1 MTISANKSGRPISS
15 IESLRILMLVL
26 MMALVFLMAT
36 RVPSDPDMWWH
47 LRAGEETI
55 TNGRVYLTDTMT
67 FTRSGEPWVNHS
79 WLSEVV
85 LFLAF
90 KAGGYTGLV
99 LYVAILACAT
109 MLVLYRSM
117 RGGIFQRAM
126 ITVLACATLA
136 PIWAPRP
143 QQFSLLLFAILNHW
157 LMQYSGGKKVKL
169 WVLPLLFI
177 LWSNLHG
184 GYSFGFLLLGITL
197 GGMILDRLFRPG
209 LNPEIDWPRISRLAD
224 WTAISLLAVLINPNG
239 LNTWKI
245 PFQTIGVQFN
255 QYIQEWQSLDF
266 HAIYS
271 LPYVILLFGCLITI
285 GLSERRATGAELA
298 GLTFFGVSSLNA
310 QRLIGIFSLFAATV
324 LSSHTAAIVASV
336 RNNLET
342 SSYGLKYSKWR
353 ERSNQ
358 RSIAPGVRKA
368 INLTLV
374 FLVALAGIIKLIYV
388 SHPIVVDTAV
398 KSYYPVGAVDL
409 LSENG
414 TPGNVLNDYG
424 WGGYLDWRLR
434 GNKVFIDGRA
444 DFFPQELF
452 DEWIDIIGGKP
463 EWQAGIEK
471 YHIQFILLPP
481 EMPVVDLALES
492 GWVELYQDE
501 ISILLERP

>member
-1 MTISANKSGRPISS
+1 MTVNVINFGKQRTSR
-15 IESLRILMLVL
+15 ESLSVLMLVL
-26 MMALVFLMAT
+26 MFFLVFLMAT
-36 RVPSDPDMWWH
+36 RVPADADMWWH

-55 TNGRVYLTDTMT
+55 SNGKVYLSDNMT

-85 LFLAF
+85 LFLAY
-90 KAGGYTGLV
+90 KTGGYTGLT
-99 LYVAILACAT
+99 LFVAILACAT
-109 MLVLYRSM
+109 MLVLYQSM
-117 RGGIFQRAM
+117 RGGIFQRAL

-157 LMQYSGGKKVKL
+157 LMQYMNGKKIKL
-169 WVLPLLFI
+169 WSLPLLFI

-209 LNPEIDWPRISRLAD
+209 LNTAIDWPRISRLAD

-266 HAIYS
+266 HAISS
-271 LPYVILLFGCLITI
+271 LPYVIVLFGCLTAI
-285 GLSERRATGAELA
+285 GLSDRRASGVELA
-298 GLTFFGVSSLNA
+298 GLTFFGISSLNA
-310 QRLIGIFSLFAATV
+310 QRLIGIFSLFAAAV
-324 LSSHTAAIVASV
+324 LSNHTAAIVAAI
-336 RNNLET
+336 RKNLEGT
-342 SSYGLKYSKWR
+342 PLGLKFSKWQ
-353 ERSNQ
+353 ERSHQ
-358 RSIAPGVRKA
+358 RSIAPGVRRA
-368 INLTLV
+368 INLMLV
-374 FLVALAGIIKLIYV
+374 VFAALAGVIKLIYV

-398 KSYYPVGAVDL
+398 KSYYPVGAVNYI
-409 LSENG
+409 SENG
-414 TPGNVLNDYG
+414 KPGNILNDYG

-434 GNKVFIDGRA
+434 NNKIFIDGRA

-452 DEWIDIIGGKP
+452 DEWVDLIGGEP
-463 EWQAGIEK
+463 GWQAGIAKHDIK
-471 YHIQFILLPP
+471 YILLPP
-481 EMPVVDLALES
+481 EMPVVDLAIES
-492 GWVELYQDE
+492 GWVALYQDE
-501 ISILLERP
+501 ISVLLERP

>member
-1 MTISANKSGRPISS
+1 MTITNTKSARPISS
-15 IESLRILMLVL
+15 SESLNILMLVL
-26 MMALVFLMAT
+26 MVLLVFLMAT
-36 RVPSDPDMWWH
+36 RVPADPDMWWH
-47 LRAGEETI
+47 LRAGEETV
-55 TNGRVYLTDTMT
+55 TNGKVYLTDNMT
-67 FTRSGEPWVNHS
+67 FTRNGEPWVNHS

-90 KAGGYTGLV
+90 KAGGYTGLT
-99 LYVAILACAT
+99 LFVAILACAT

-117 RGGIFQRAM
+117 RGGIFQRAL

-143 QQFSLLLFAILNHW
+143 QQFSLLFFAILNHW
-157 LMQYSGGKKVKL
+157 LMQYMSGKNLKL
-169 WVLPLLFI
+169 WSLPLLFI

-209 LNPEIDWPRISRLAD
+209 LNPAIDWPRIGKLAD
-224 WTAISLLAVLINPNG
+224 WTAISLVAVLINPNG

-271 LPYVILLFGCLITI
+271 LPYVILLFGCLIAI
-285 GLSERRATGAELA
+285 GLSERRATGVELA

-324 LSSHTAAIVASV
+324 LSNHTAAIVPSI
-336 RNNLET
+336 RKNLKAT
-342 SSYGLKYSKWR
+342 PSGRQFSQWR
-353 ERSNQ
+353 ERSDQ
-358 RSIAPGVRKA
+358 HSVATGLRRA

-374 FLVALAGIIKLIYV
+374 VLVALAGVIKLIYV
-388 SHPIVVDTAV
+388 SHPIIVDSSV
-398 KSYYPVGAVDL
+398 KTYYPVGAVDY
-409 LSENG
+409 LSDNG
-414 TPGNVLNDYG
+414 KPGNVLNDYG

-434 GNKVFIDGRA
+434 ENKIFIDGRA

-452 DEWIDIIGGKP
+452 DEWIALIGGKP
-463 EWQAGIEK
+463 GWQASIAK
-471 YHIQFILLPP
+471 YDIQYILLPP
-481 EMPVVDLALES
+481 EMPVVDLAVES
-492 GWVELYQDE
+492 GWVELYHDE
-501 ISILLERP
+501 ISVLLEQP